1 MLELNY
7 EIRATTHAP
16 KQKQK
21 RKLNIDLNK
30 DLNEDDESGNLDLIS
45 GLPDDVLIFML
56 SLVDIK
62 TAGRSSLLS
71 KRWRHVWTHLMDL
84 DFDNP
89 ETTAI
94 AMTLKYTSY
103 ALPEMDNYVKC
114 VNQVINANGAPY
126 LNSFRIHF
134 PLSIFYAAV
143 INNWLKFSFSKEV
156 RNLEINLEGGCSRIH
171 FSNIF
176 STNPAMIVNT
186 TLESLHLSSV
196 SIDGPLLE
204 WVVSNCVNLQRL
216 SLHSCKTRSDIPS
229 KHQKL
234 VVSSLKLKYLEI
246 FWCFRPL
253 NIQAL
258 HIFAPNLTS
267 FVFFESII
275 DVEYRNV
282 TSLVDAAFGGPHCRH
297 IFRNLGILSGFSS
310 QLEKLS
316 IEWCQVRSASSGF
329 PTFAN
334 VKQLE
339 IFYSQTDYNSFS
351 LTSLIEAC
359 PLLHT
364 FKLKLCLHRSWIESP
379 NLPPK
384 DAQVKAIRSHQHLKT
399 VEYVGYGGCA
409 FASELALFLTWHVPV
424 VNKFIFDPHPS
435 LYVRK
440 PRTRVYSSK
449 YRDKLEIARRHAE
462 LLAKQIQIRRGVDV
476 VIL

>member
-316 IEWCQVRSASSGF
+316 IEWCQ
-329 PTFAN
+329 
-334 VKQLE
+334 
-339 IFYSQTDYNSFS
+339 
-351 LTSLIEAC
+351 
-359 PLLHT
+359 
-364 FKLKLCLHRSWIESP
+364 LCLHRSWIESP